1 MTWVLL
7 AYRELEKSSRESY
20 TDNLFLGA
28 RHTFLPHRQGP
39 RMRDEP
45 LRTST
50 WEANVFLS
58 VAETIVSKVLSRGS
72 VSCFQSYILHQ
83 W

>member
-1 MTWVLL
+1 
-7 AYRELEKSSRESY
+7 
-20 TDNLFLGA
+20 
-28 RHTFLPHRQGP
+28 
-39 RMRDEP
+39 MRDEP
-45 LRTST
+45 LRTCT
-50 WEANVFLS
+50 WEANVFLG